1 MSSLGD
7 KIKNALGVGEHSA
20 EAERGEVERRTPG
33 AFPTEESTGVYGGA
47 DQPHVGSKPV
57 PSSGERDLGGTS
69 QDPGLITG
77 PSEHNKLHKKN
88 DPRGH
93 TSSSAYDT
101 NPSKGPT
108 SSTGFGHVAQHQN
121 QCDHE
126 TDRHIAK
133 DSPLSF
139 SNHPSS
145 HHDGSIATDRYN
157 LPDTSMVPGTGSTTA
172 GPSGV
177 ATRELGR
184 DRSGQ
189 KQDSGFTS
197 GTTGQTGTTG
207 TDRSHT
213 GSHATSTSGLAAGT
227 GAAAAAGALAGH
239 ESHNTVNNGRE
250 KSTVSQNQEEPYW
263 GDLPQG
269 AGVYNTVTGHGSG
282 EDTSSQ
288 HRNISQTGDAGHVSH
303 TGPYGTTDTSEG
315 SHGPHSSR
323 LANAADPRVDSD
335 RDGSRTTGPSG
346 TMGTTGTSSGHQ
358 SYGTGVYNTVTGHGS
373 NREDE
378 QSQFGSSRHREFPL
392 GTMSHSATPDT
403 RQDDHSQ
410 RDRHL
415 GESGA
420 ALGAGAAA
428 YGASE
433 HHKHGREAEAQR
445 VDAPSSTATQ
455 HSTSGF
461 GLAHRT
467 KDQTAPTTVDRSG
480 NASHSG
486 GLLHR
491 HKDEADPTTKHTT
504 TSSTTS
510 HHAHEKPDEKGHHK
524 GGIVGFLHQKRD
536 DEDVGYSSQEPTHS
550 ATYDADNTRGIG
562 AGALGGGA
570 GQGGYNATTSHSN
583 IPTSQGIHPAGSGT
597 GVGSGTSGQSGYGST
612 TSHGTHSLERGTDVG
627 SGTGAGSEASRLHGD
642 ISSHANRTAAG
653 LAGAGAAAGA
663 GYGASRLAQHP
674 NKPDSSSQQYSSLP
688 GDNMTSRAA
697 GVDATQS
704 PTGRDTYNQLPS
716 GTASGVAH
724 HTQNPTSTSTA
735 GIGSRSN
742 DSHLGSGNTGTQSQY
757 NTLGD
762 GTPSGVALD
771 STNIARSQG
780 QPTSST
786 IPLGSNHGGSQPS
799 TGNTSHGQYNTLS
812 SGTPSGVQVG
822 GTSATHPGVNPS
834 TSSTPD
840 VNQTSSTPGVNPT
853 SSTSN
858 ASYLPSGDD
867 STTTGTRRGTNDAK
881 YGAAAG
887 ALSTGGVA
895 SSASKLGHGS
905 SKVIHQCHKCGAEN
919 DISSYFKQ

>member
-7 KIKNALGVGEHSA
+7 KIKNVLGVGEHSA
-20 EAERGEVERRTPG
+20 EAETGEVERRAPG

-93 TSSSAYDT
+93 TGSSAYGT
-101 NPSKGPT
+101 NSSKGPT
-108 SSTGFGHVAQHQN
+108 SSTGFGHDHTDSGVGL
-121 QCDHE
+121 HE
-126 TDRHIAK
+126 TERHTAK
-133 DSPLSF
+133 DSPLSS

-145 HHDGSIATDRYN
+145 HHDGSIATDRHN
-157 LPDTSMVPGTGSTTA
+157 RPDTSIVPGTGSTTA
-172 GPSGV
+172 AGAGGV
-177 ATRELGR
+177 ATRELGG

-189 KQDSGFTS
+189 KQESGFTS
-197 GTTGQTGTTG
+197 GTTGQSGTTG
-207 TDRSHT
+207 TDRLHT

-288 HRNISQTGDAGHVSH
+288 HRNISRTGDAGHVSH
-303 TGPYGTTDTSEG
+303 TGTYGSTGTSEG

-335 RDGSRTTGPSG
+335 HDGSRIP
-346 TMGTTGTSSGHQ
+346 GTTGTSSGNQ

-378 QSQFGSSRHREFPL
+378 QTQLDSNRHREFPL
-392 GTMSHSATPDT
+392 GTTSHSATPDT

-428 YGASE
+428 YGAAE

-445 VDAPSSTATQ
+445 VDAPNSTATQ
-455 HSTSGF
+455 HSTSGA

-467 KDQTAPTTVDRSG
+467 KDQTAPTTADRSG
-480 NASHSG
+480 NTGHSG

-491 HKDEADPTTKHTT
+491 HKDEDDPTTKHTT
-504 TSSTTS
+504 TTSTTS
-510 HHAHEKPDEKGHHK
+510 HRAHENPDDKGHHK
-524 GGIVGFLHQKRD
+524 EGIVGFLHHKKD
-536 DEDVGYSSQEPTHS
+536 DKDVGHSQEPTHS

-562 AGALGGGA
+562 AGTLSGAA
-570 GQGGYNATTSHSN
+570 GQGGYNDTTSHSN
-583 IPTSQGIHPAGSGT
+583 IPTSQGTHPVGTST
-597 GVGSGTSGQSGYGST
+597 GVGSGTVGQSGYGST
-612 TSHGTHSLERGTDVG
+612 TPHGTHSLERGADVG
-627 SGTGAGSEASRLHGD
+627 TGTGAGSEASRLHAD
-642 ISSHANRTAAG
+642 NSSHANRTAAG

-663 GYGASRLAQHP
+663 GYGASRLAQHH
-674 NKPDSSSQQYSSLP
+674 NQPDSSSQQYSSLP
-688 GDNMTSRAA
+688 GDNMTSRAG
-697 GVDATQS
+697 GVGATQS

-724 HTQNPTSTSTA
+724 HTQSPTSTSTA

-742 DSHLGSGNTGTQSQY
+742 DSHLGSGNTGAQGQY
-757 NTLGD
+757 NALGD

-771 STNIARSQG
+771 STNTARSQG
-780 QPTSST
+780 QPPSST
-786 IPLGSNHGGSQPS
+786 VPLGSSHGGSQPS

-822 GTSATHPGVNPS
+822 DTSATHPGVNPS
-834 TSSTPD
+834 TSSMSD
-840 VNQTSSTPGVNPT
+840 VNQTSSTSGANPT

-858 ASYLPSGDD
+858 ASYLPSGND
-867 STTTGTRRGTNDAK
+867 STTAGTRRGTNDAK

-887 ALSTGGVA
+887 ALSTGGA
-895 SSASKLGHGS
+895 AASASKFGHGS
-905 SKVIHQCHKCGAEN
+905 SNVIHPCHKCGAEN